1 VSTTVDG
8 GRGTGAG
15 GRASAGGGGL
25 APTADPL
32 ALAADWLPSPDSGV
46 TPTMTLSTTGLD
58 GYPSARTVL
67 LSRFDGERVHFH
79 TDSRSR
85 KAAELAADPR
95 ATVTV
100 LLPEHARQLVVT
112 GDVAPVTDDE
122 ARVAWAART
131 RYLQVLAWLND
142 HDLAAEPEDVRR
154 QRWAAFVAAHG
165 EAELEPPDTWTGFAL
180 TPVRL
185 LFWQGDVDGPSN
197 RRAWVRGAGGGWS
210 LEHWPG

>member
-1 VSTTVDG
+1 VSATVDG
-8 GRGTGAG
+8 GRGT
-15 GRASAGGGGL
+15 
-25 APTADPL
+25 APTGPL
-32 ALAADWLPSPDSGV
+32 ALAADWLPSPGSGV
-46 TPTMTLSTTGLD
+46 TPVVTLSTTGLD

-67 LSRFDGERVHFH
+67 LSRFDGERLHFH
-79 TDSRSR
+79 TDTRSR

-100 LLPEHARQLVVT
+100 LLPEASRQLVVT
-112 GDVAPVTDDE
+112 GDVTPVTDDE
-122 ARVAWAART
+122 ARAAWTART

-142 HDLAAEPEDVRR
+142 HDLATEPEAVRR
-154 QRWAAFVAAHG
+154 DRWAAFVAERG
-165 EAELEPPDTWTGFAL
+165 DGLLDPPDTWTGFAL

-197 RRAWVRGAGGGWS
+197 RSAWTRRADGGWA